1 MCEDFFVIV
10 KSINLNKRIKGHS
23 GKRSV
28 DRKLKNNWAEV
39 KPRSQLTID
48 KQQITIYVYKKK
60 H

>member
-10 KSINLNKRIKGHS
+10 KSINLNKRIKGHL

-39 KPRSQLTID
+39 KTRSQLTID

>member
-1 MCEDFFVIV
+1 MYEDFFVIV

-39 KPRSQLTID
+39 TRSQLTID

>member
-1 MCEDFFVIV
+1 MYEDFFVKV

-39 KPRSQLTID
+39 NSISADYR
-48 KQQITIYVYKKK
+48 
-60 H
+60 